1 MYLKKSKTIVIKIGS
16 SIIIDKNKKIR
27 KKWLTEFAKDIKDL
41 LKQKKNVIL
50 VSSGAIALGCKK
62 LNLSKQN
69 IKIDKSQAVASI
81 GQIELMNLFSET
93 FTKFKLNISQILL
106 TLEDTEERRRSLNAK
121 RTFENLFDLDFI
133 PVVNEN
139 DTIATTEIKYGDND
153 RLASRVAQI
162 TNADTL
168 ILLSDVDGLYT
179 KNPKIYKNAKLIRKI
194 NNIKKDL
201 KEIYIKGV
209 NEYGSGGMQTK
220 IEAAKICQ
228 LSGCSMIIANGLY
241 LNPISRIIEKNNK
254 KKDLKEI
261 YIKGVNEYGS
271 GGMQTKIEAA
281 KICQLSGCSMI
292 IANGLYLNPI
302 SRIIEKKNFT
312 MFKPKVSKLDARKK
326 WIISS
331 VAPKGAIIIDD
342 GAKQALKSGK
352 SLLAAG
358 IKKVSG
364 KFKKGDHI
372 KVLDKKN
379 SECARGLS
387 SFTSDEVIK
396 IMGHHSNEIEK
407 LLGYV
412 SKSEVIHK
420 DDMVEI

>member
-1 MYLKKSKTIVIKIGS
+1 MYLNNSKIIVIKIGS
-16 SIIIDKNKKIR
+16 SLLVNNKKVRKRWLSSFAKDVKKLKLQNKKI
-27 KKWLTEFAKDIKDL
+27 I
-41 LKQKKNVIL
+41 I

-62 LNLSKQN
+62 MNYSKT
-69 IKIDKSQAVASI
+69 KLKLDKSQAIASI
-81 GQIELMNLFSET
+81 GQIELMNLFSKI
-93 FTKFKLNISQILL
+93 FSKYSLNISQILL

-121 RTFENLFDLDFI
+121 RTFENLFELDFI

-139 DTIATTEIKYGDND
+139 DTIATSEIKYGDND

-179 KNPKIYKNAKLIRKI
+179 KNPKKFKEAKLIKKV
-194 NNIKKDL
+194 NNINKDL
-201 KEIYIKGV
+201 NKIYTKGV
-209 NEYGSGGMQTK
+209 NEFGSGGMQTK

-228 LSGCSMIIANGLY
+228 LSGSNMVIANGLFE
-241 LNPISRIIEKNNK
+241 NPISKIIKENNCTWF
-254 KKDLKEI
+254 
-261 YIKGVNEYGS
+261 YP
-271 GGMQTKIEAA
+271 KI
-281 KICQLSGCSMI
+281 
-292 IANGLYLNPI
+292 
-302 SRIIEKKNFT
+302 
-312 MFKPKVSKLDARKK
+312 SKLAARKK

-331 VAPKGAIIIDD
+331 VAPKGIIIIDD
-342 GAKQALKSGK
+342 GAKKALRSGK

-364 KFKKGDHI
+364 KFTKGDHI

-379 SECARGLS
+379 NECARGLS
-387 SFTSDEVIK
+387 SFSSDEIVK
-396 IMGHHSNEIEK
+396 IMGHHSKEIEK
-407 LLGYV
+407 ILGYI